1 MPTFSGK
8 PADVFGKTWACFFSS
23 TRHVFFTHWKAYIS
37 IHRLGALL
45 LLVGTV
51 YISIH
56 RLDALLLLVSKAQK
70 KARKSHD
77 FRTPI
82 CKNTKYYSYD
92 SFTSQPSALAPNT
105 AASASFN

>member
-8 PADVFGKTWACFFSS
+8 PADVFGKTWAYFFSS
-23 TRHVFFTHWKAYIS
+23 TGHVFFTHWKAYIS

-45 LLVGTV
+45 LLVNT
-51 YISIH
+51 
-56 RLDALLLLVSKAQK
+56 AQK